1 MERMG
6 FRVYAVSAVCVLSLA
21 CSEDA
26 PIDATGSGGAASG
39 GGGTTS
45 GGAGGSG
52 ASGGN
57 TTSTSS
63 GGAGGAGGEGRDY
76 SSDRDAFFG
85 DSRCDAAGLLL
96 CDDFEAGT
104 IDSATW
110 STQGAVPTLDTTR
123 AARGSQSLH
132 FATQQNGLSL
142 LRTTSIFPVT
152 DNTYWGRM
160 FVWID
165 ALPIAPDWAHWTI
178 VGADGADVPGEIRV
192 GGQYH
197 TFQQRNLWGVGTDG
211 GATGDW
217 TYLDDDPR
225 GNAVTAPT
233 QAWVCIEWLHD
244 GQNHETRFYWDA
256 IEHPSL
262 ATTASE
268 HGGDQGADYLLPTFD
283 SVWVGWW
290 LYQGGPDPDHYD
302 VWIDEVALDTIR
314 IGCVL

>member
-26 PIDATGSGGAASG
+26 PVDATGSGGTAG
-39 GGGTTS
+39 GGVTTS

-57 TTSTSS
+57 DTSTTS
-63 GGAGGAGGEGRDY
+63 GGAGAGGEGRDY